1 MSRPGRPP
9 LLWEALVVML
19 VKPLLLL
26 FTKRDWRG
34 REHLPRTGGVI
45 IAPNHLSNIDPVLF
59 AHYAYNNGRWP
70 VYMAKG
76 SLFGFP
82 VLGTVLRKLRQIPV
96 ARGRADAALSLKAAE
111 QALAEGACVVVYPE
125 GTVTRDPDLWPMAAK
140 TGVARLALATGVP
153 VIPVAHWGAQVM
165 LPYGREKH
173 PRLFPRTTFR
183 VLAGPPVDLSRY
195 AGKPMR
201 GAVLREATADI
212 MAAVTA
218 QLAELRGEKPP
229 EVPYDP
235 AAVAVPGKSAAPG
248 KSAEPGKSTAP
259 GKSAASDKN
268 GVPDVSATP
277 ETRRADGG
285 DVTGEGGASGEDGAA
300 DLGVS
305 PEPVSGQAAV
315 STPDE
320 NS

>member
-9 LLWEALVVML
+9 FLWEALVVML

-111 QALAEGACVVVYPE
+111 QALAEGACVIVYPE
-125 GTVTRDPDLWPMAAK
+125 GTVTRDPDLWPMVAK
-140 TGVARLALATGVP
+140 TGVARLALATGAP

-195 AGKPMR
+195 AGKPLR
-201 GAVLREATADI
+201 GTVLREATADI
-212 MAAVTA
+212 MAAVTGL
-218 QLAELRGEKPP
+218 LAELRGEQPP

-235 AAVAVPGKSAAPG
+235 AAVAVPDTSAGP
-248 KSAEPGKSTAP
+248 
-259 GKSAASDKN
+259 
-268 GVPDVSATP
+268 AT
-277 ETRRADGG
+277 RAADGG
-285 DVTGEGGASGEDGAA
+285 AVPGTDGVPGGDGAA

-305 PEPVSGQAAV
+305 PGQVAGQAVV
-315 STPDE
+315 SAPDE